1 MLRCPICQEKLE
13 KSDRQFVC
21 PNHHSFDIA
30 KQGYVNLSL
39 KQKKNQGDN
48 KAMVQART
56 HFLEKD
62 YYAFMRQEVLDL
74 LKKYEIHSLIDLGC
88 GQGYYTSMF
97 QSVCDPCFGVDL
109 SKEAVLYAAKQNKK
123 IQYLVASIYDLP
135 FEDACCDGVTS
146 IFVGQADQE
155 VHRVLKDQG
164 VWITVGP
171 GPRHCWEL
179 KEKLYQTVLENPEEQ
194 DTKERFVL
202 VEKKHIQKQEKVDEL
217 WNLLEM
223 TPYRYKSPKAGLEAV
238 KNCSSLDVTFE
249 FVIRCWRKI

>member
-109 SKEAVLYAAKQNKK
+109 SKEAVLYAAKQNKN

-164 VWITVGP
+164 VWITV
-171 GPRHCWEL
+171 
-179 KEKLYQTVLENPEEQ
+179 
-194 DTKERFVL
+194 